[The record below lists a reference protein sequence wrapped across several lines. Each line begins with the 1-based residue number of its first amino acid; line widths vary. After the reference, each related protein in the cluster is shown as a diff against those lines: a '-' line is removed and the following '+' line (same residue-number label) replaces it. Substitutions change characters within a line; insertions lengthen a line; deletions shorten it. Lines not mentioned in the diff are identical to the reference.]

1 MLALFLA
8 CGGEI
13 PVQAPAVEPLALHVG
28 SPGYGA
34 FLGDDAALVTGWV
47 RPAGALLVVNDVE
60 VTPDAHGLFSLELPL
75 DGEVLV
81 VDVQASHEGQ
91 EARERLPVF
100 WGHDPLETWPGGLG
114 LRLTDDG
121 LDALGGV
128 VAAMIDELGWE
139 EQLSAGLPGY
149 ESDWLDLT
157 PEGVS
162 HSETLV
168 ELTPTDDGVATAVAL
183 VELELIYV
191 LDLLGYEVELGIG
204 FEEVGLSLVA
214 LPAVDD
220 DGMVWISLSGAGVV
234 LGEPILTLGDL
245 DTSWLEAIGGVI
257 NGLLEPIGEALLE
270 AVLSS
275 AGELELGGPFAFE
288 TDLMGTALSARLQE
302 LESDTLGVRAG
313 LGLGLGEEAP
323 EELDLPAP
331 NGIEGAQAAVALH
344 EGMFQLLLQSE
355 LLAML
360 ESELQL
366 AGDFG
371 ELIGGAIRAL
381 PGGDEVPDDAE
392 GWCLEL
398 DPGTARVARL
408 QEGTAPLAKLYL
420 PDLRVTASTMKN
432 GACFDWLEAS
442 LLLEIGLGVDGT
454 ALDMQLGVI
463 DGAVLDYG
471 AEGDWDE
478 DAVVE
483 GLGGFVETAVSL
495 LGGSLGFDL
504 ADLLGGADLGIEGLE
519 GLNVS
524 VLASERLTEDEAWV
538 EGLYDISLSLVE

>member
-1 MLALFLA
+1 MFALFLA

-34 FLGDDAALVTGWV
+34 FLGDDSALVTGWV
-47 RPAGALLVVNDVE
+47 RPADAVLVVNDAE
-60 VTPDAHGLFSLELPL
+60 VTPDDHGFFALELPL
-75 DGEVLV
+75 AGEVMV

-91 EARERLPVF
+91 SARERLPVF

-128 VAAMIDELGWE
+128 VATMIDDLGWE

-157 PEGVS
+157 PQGVS
-162 HSETLV
+162 HTETVV
-168 ELTPTDDGVATAVAL
+168 ELTPSEEGIDTAVAL
-183 VELELIYV
+183 VELELVYV

-204 FEEVGLSLVA
+204 FEEVGLSLLA
-214 LPAVDD
+214 LPGLDD
-220 DGMVWISLSGAGVV
+220 EGMIWLSLSGSGVV

-257 NGLLEPIGEALLE
+257 NGLLEPIGEALLD
-270 AVLSS
+270 ALLAT

-288 TDLMGTALSARLQE
+288 TDLMGTALEARLQE
-302 LESDTLGVRAG
+302 LGSDDLGVRAG
-313 LGLGLGEEAP
+313 LGIGLGEAAP
-323 EELDLPAP
+323 DELDLPVP
-331 NGIEGAQAAVALH
+331 VGVDGAQAAVALH
-344 EGMFQLLLQSE
+344 EGVFQLLLQSD
-355 LLAML
+355 LLSML

-381 PGGDEVPDDAE
+381 PGGEDAPDDAE

-454 ALDMQLGVI
+454 ALDMQLDVT
-463 DGAVLDYG
+463 DGAVLAYG
-471 AEGDWDE
+471 ADEGWDE
-478 DAVVE
+478 DEIVA
-483 GLGGFVETAVSL
+483 GLGSFVETAVGL

-519 GLNVS
+519 GLSPS
-524 VLASERLTEDEAWV
+524 VLASERLYEDEVWV
-538 EGLYDISLSLVE
+538 EGLYDVSLSLVE